1 MSSSAIPAESLPL
14 TPLSHAVLL
23 ALADED
29 RHGYG
34 IIKEV
39 ERQTDG
45 ALKPGTGTLYA
56 ALRRMQEEGLI
67 EDSPREA
74 GPDED
79 QRRRYYR
86 ITGTGRAVA
95 RAETLRLARLV
106 AVARDK
112 ELVSGAETSAVGR
125 AP

>member
-1 MSSSAIPAESLPL
+1 MSDLPEALPL

-23 ALADED
+23 ALVDED

-39 ERQTDG
+39 ERQTAG
-45 ALKPGTGTLYA
+45 TVAPGTGTLYA
-56 ALRRMQEEGLI
+56 ALRRMQEEGLLA
-67 EDSPREA
+67 DSDREP
-74 GPDED
+74 GPEED
-79 QRRRYYR
+79 QRRKYYR
-86 ITGTGRAVA
+86 ITERGREVA

-106 AVARDK
+106 AVAREK
-112 ELVSGAETSAVGR
+112 ALLAAGEGAPEGL